1 MINLHA
7 DLYGLI
13 GAAKQRGY
21 RQQDIARRLG
31 MTPQT
36 FSRKA
41 NESLNSLTVQ
51 QAAILAGLA
60 GREIAFEEKE
70 NRR

>member
-1 MINLHA
+1 MVNLHGV
-7 DLYGLI
+7 LYGLI
-13 GAAKQRGY
+13 GEAKQRGY

-41 NESLNSLTVQ
+41 NESLNSLTIQ
-51 QAAILAGLA
+51 EAAILANMA
-60 GREIAFEEKE
+60 GRKLVIE
-70 NRR
+70 